1 VGGGFGFGKVGGEGA
16 ASGRVRSRIPGRV
29 QGTFGGE
36 ASGGVEAA
44 QGEALDAY
52 ARNIAETVDIAAN
65 PDLVQRFCTNGLGVA
80 CPEGIAARLG
90 DYGYAS
96 GGTGVDLA
104 HAFVVMVADQKDGN
118 PDLLVTDEDYL
129 ASAYHVA
136 LGRDPDTSG
145 AADNLRFIQDTGN
158 RKAMLRTLLQ
168 SEEFKK
174 QS

>member
-1 VGGGFGFGKVGGEGA
+1 MRRSSLTVLVGTMILLSGCGGDPE
-16 ASGRVRSRIPGRV
+16 
-29 QGTFGGE
+29 E
-36 ASGGVEAA
+36 AVAKAEAA
-44 QGEALDAY
+44 QGEALTEY

-65 PDLVQRFCTNGLGVA
+65 PDLVQRFCLNGLGAA
-80 CPEGIAARLG
+80 CPEGITSRLG
-90 DYGYAS
+90 EFGYAG

-118 PDLLVTDEDYL
+118 PDQLVTDEAYL
-129 ASAYHVA
+129 ASAYRVA

-158 RKAMLRTLLQ
+158 RKAMLRSLLQ

>member
-1 VGGGFGFGKVGGEGA
+1 MRMSSLVVVAGTLILLSGCGGDPADAVAK
-16 ASGRVRSRIPGRV
+16 S
-29 QGTFGGE
+29 
-36 ASGGVEAA
+36 EAA
-44 QGEALDAY
+44 QGEALTEY

-65 PDLVQRFCTNGLGVA
+65 PDLVQRFCLNGLGAA
-80 CPEGIAARLG
+80 CPEGITDKLKEF
-90 DYGYAS
+90 GYAS

-129 ASAYHVA
+129 ASAYRVA
-136 LGRDPDTSG
+136 LGRDPDTGG
-145 AADNLRFIQDTGN
+145 ATDNLRFIQDTGN

-168 SEEFKK
+168 SEEFKA

>member
-1 VGGGFGFGKVGGEGA
+1 MRQSSLLVLAGALVLLAGCGGDPA
-16 ASGRVRSRIPGRV
+16 
-29 QGTFGGE
+29 E
-36 ASGGVEAA
+36 AVAKAQAA
-44 QGEALDAY
+44 QGEALDSY

-65 PDLVQRFCTNGLGVA
+65 PDLVQRFCLNGLGAA
-80 CPEGIAARLG
+80 CPEGITDKLKEF
-90 DYGYAS
+90 GYAS

-129 ASAYHVA
+129 ASAYRVA
-136 LGRDPDTSG
+136 LGRDPDTGG
-145 AADNLRFIQDTGN
+145 ASDNLRFIQDTGN

-168 SEEFKK
+168 SEEFKA